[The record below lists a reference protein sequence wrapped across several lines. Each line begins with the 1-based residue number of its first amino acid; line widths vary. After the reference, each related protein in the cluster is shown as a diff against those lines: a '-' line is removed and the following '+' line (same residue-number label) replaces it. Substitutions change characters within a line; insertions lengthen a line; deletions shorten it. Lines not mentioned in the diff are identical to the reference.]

1 MMRIYKH
8 GAIPLSCA
16 PCGVQL
22 KVVDILARGRGQIRR
37 LMEIGLVPGSTL
49 VLISNELGPI
59 IIEVK
64 GARFALGRGI
74 ANRIMVEVLK

>member
-1 MMRIYKH
+1 MRIYKH

-16 PCGVQL
+16 PRGVRL